1 MEKQKVLVA
10 ERISDKGVVCLKA
23 EKALDVTVD
32 FDIKREDLLQVIGNY
47 DALIVRS
54 VTKVNEEL
62 YDAAKKTQGDWPGW
76 QWCG

>member
-32 FDIKREDLLQVIGNY
+32 FDIKRGGSLTGHW
-47 DALIVRS
+47 
-54 VTKVNEEL
+54 EL
-62 YDAAKKTQGDWPGW
+62 
-76 QWCG
+76 